1 MIPERTI
8 HICGKDVRVCYCAAT
23 ENGFEMTAGKSIY
36 EIDFKSQA
44 DLTYLSLAAIVAA
57 YAKTNEEAPIKGD
70 DLLYEAAPKDI
81 INLFA
86 AVLEMRNEWYE
97 VPKVV
102 PPDTP
107 AEPADGEKTEE
118 AAEDKPKN

>member
-8 HICGKDVRVCYCAAT
+8 NICGKDVRVCYCAAT

-36 EIDFKSQA
+36 EINFKSQA

-57 YAKTNEEAPIKGD
+57 YAKNNEEAPINGD
-70 DLLYEAAPKDI
+70 DLLYEAKPNDMI
-81 INLFA
+81 TLFSV
-86 AVLEMRNEWYE
+86 VLEMRNEWYE

-102 PPDTP
+102 PPEKP
-107 AEPADGEKTEE
+107 AEPADGEETDES
-118 AAEDKPKN
+118 DKPKN